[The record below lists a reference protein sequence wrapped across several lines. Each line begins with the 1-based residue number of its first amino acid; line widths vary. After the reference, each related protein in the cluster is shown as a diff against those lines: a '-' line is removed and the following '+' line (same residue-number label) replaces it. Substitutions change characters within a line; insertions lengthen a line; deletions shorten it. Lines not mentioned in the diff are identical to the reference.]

1 MIRFEAISD
10 ILQFIAA
17 DLIFQIG
24 SCQFV
29 NATDMIRS
37 KNLLILEF
45 IYMKQRVKSRWWK
58 NCGAEQ
64 KKKSPLIMENMHF
77 SIKPGRKQ
85 RSKSGSTI
93 LQDVNHDHVL
103 KLHQVSIIEI

>member
-37 KNLLILEF
+37 TNLLILVF
-45 IYMKQRVKSRWWK
+45 IYMKQRVKSSRWK

-64 KKKSPLIMENMHF
+64 KKVTSYYRKYALFLKTWQKTALQSQKWFQNVA
-77 SIKPGRKQ
+77 GRQ
-85 RSKSGSTI
+85 P
-93 LQDVNHDHVL
+93 
-103 KLHQVSIIEI
+103 